1 MKIPTSNVII
11 AFNRQTIDRLFAEG
25 ATYQSLMKTLTEDG
39 EDDAVM
45 FNAESNPNF
54 VAFEHDFGFSP
65 GMKMKLTFIDPK
77 GEFEGRYL
85 TTGFIENVAGYN
97 YKNKENLPTVL
108 NGKNNTEMKVGS
120 QYSEEFYADLKKE
133 YNKEYGNKEIYVAY
147 GTGENLDLW
156 SGPHRTVLQ
165 AADISVEGARKIT
178 LTLAPTGRALSLTQ
192 RRGAYNEKVNLN
204 LAGLTMRYSGE
215 SKPINFWKGIWDEEE
230 EYWKGVAGYDPLE
243 YLNLHANAVSDVTS
257 QRDETKQAFDTL
269 GLKDLKTSLGDFDL
283 HSIIV
288 DALRNYIQNATGN
301 PNVIVLLP
309 NINLI
314 CRKYIDEIAK
324 NARVGWS
331 VETTK
336 SVIGA
341 LFKSMVSTIYL
352 QSDDV
357 RNAAKRHDFIH
368 SFLNDFGM
376 SLMSYSD
383 QNSTRTID
391 QGEINKFKS
400 YEKKRDATERF
411 QNLYTEFKY
420 IGVIEKA
427 SNKGIPDHMGV
438 VKGVIDK
445 IKEHSKGEYP
455 IQFGYFN
462 ESETKILD
470 FWSSREYKTKGAT
483 YFPLFGGYRKFDAEQ
498 EAIIVGDIALIQN
511 YLYARID
518 LKKQVADGVKLS
530 QLAAAATTARE
541 AQDSAIE
548 DATPP
553 VSYYPPFQSE
563 NQNMSTVGDYEQMLY
578 DDLVAEGKALKAK
591 EDAAVVAKLKHIPL
605 HPLDRAILTNT
616 QYNRDLKKIAF
627 PDFTGDLTGSFGD
640 ITYLPDEFGYSEFA
654 DDKEKY
660 IKEKAISVF
669 RYNTTNP
676 NVVKM
681 KFKFGGVYF
690 ANLQIGFQKMVDRRA
705 SNVANGVMPL
715 GTATF
720 PITTRGDAAAFLM
733 ANNYSQDMGDADRE
747 QVLQDLA
754 RRMSPDLAESMKSDE
769 LEGADAI
776 AALLDEAQEN
786 DLQGYVE
793 IQQLMPGN
801 PNSTMTEISE
811 RMYREALDISID
823 TLPSFHLS
831 KVHTISSPCILFAQ
845 DAAVVQSEEPTRTP
859 LNSFFSGLYKIMG
872 FKHTI
877 DSKGASSQFKLTKN
891 AVRNKDAKKDSEIE
905 ESLMQ
910 TEA

>member
-1 MKIPTSNVII
+1 M
-11 AFNRQTIDRLFAEG
+11 
-25 ATYQSLMKTLTEDG
+25 
-39 EDDAVM
+39 
-45 FNAESNPNF
+45 
-54 VAFEHDFGFSP
+54 
-65 GMKMKLTFIDPK
+65 
-77 GEFEGRYL
+77 
-85 TTGFIENVAGYN
+85 
-97 YKNKENLPTVL
+97 
-108 NGKNNTEMKVGS
+108 
-120 QYSEEFYADLKKE
+120 
-133 YNKEYGNKEIYVAY
+133 
-147 GTGENLDLW
+147 
-156 SGPHRTVLQ
+156 
-165 AADISVEGARKIT
+165 
-178 LTLAPTGRALSLTQ
+178 
-192 RRGAYNEKVNLN
+192 
-204 LAGLTMRYSGE
+204 
-215 SKPINFWKGIWDEEE
+215 
-230 EYWKGVAGYDPLE
+230 
-243 YLNLHANAVSDVTS
+243 
-257 QRDETKQAFDTL
+257 
-269 GLKDLKTSLGDFDL
+269 
-283 HSIIV
+283 
-288 DALRNYIQNATGN
+288 
-301 PNVIVLLP
+301 IVLLP

-483 YFPLFGGYRKFDAEQ
+483 HFPLFGGYRKFDAEQ

-518 LKKQVADGVKLS
+518 LKKQIADGAKLS
-530 QLAAAATTARE
+530 QLATAATTARV
-541 AQDSAIE
+541 AQEFVEKLSDVVKVKLALSTTKE
-548 DATPP
+548 
-553 VSYYPPFQSE
+553 SY
-563 NQNMSTVGDYEQMLY
+563 DKA
-578 DDLVAEGKALKAK
+578 VAEAEQLKK
-591 EDAAVVAKLKHIPL
+591 EEDAALIAKLKHIPL
-605 HPLDRAILTNT
+605 HPLDRAILTNM
-616 QYNRDLKKIAF
+616 QYNRDIKKIAF
-627 PDFTGDLTGSFGD
+627 PPFTGDLTGSFGD
-640 ITYLPDEFGYSEFA
+640 ITYLTDEFGYSEFA

-676 NVVKM
+676 NVVNM

-690 ANLQIGFQKMVDRRA
+690 ANLQMGFQKMVDRRA